1 MDKRSVNNIAL
12 SLICIISILV
22 VGAQIYFEMVSLF
35 TLFLYLLSIGICIF
49 VLKNSFNWNSN
60 QGKTIER
67 KDVIIIASLII
78 LQLGLLWYFSS
89 FPGHY
94 HYDDFIHAHSSHTL
108 PPISEINW
116 FAGYP
121 VWGFVAG
128 YPILFYILQKPFL
141 VILGPSVS
149 AVKISTWPY
158 TVLIVIYTYLLAKE
172 IFSRRFWAC
181 ITTLF
186 LIFLAPYLYIVSL
199 GQHLTSSAAFS
210 TASIYYFIRLLKSN
224 SKTDS
229 VLCGI
234 FASLGYLTNSA
245 SYIIAPLLIA
255 FIVIESL
262 AVRSMKPLR
271 QMLPALIIFFVIL
284 APFIVYTQTKDN
296 YFMHRISAVN
306 LFWGDWSHL
315 RGSVH
320 SFKDAVFAF
329 RDQLSINFRSLYT
342 PGIGGAG
349 GYSFGYQAMLD
360 LLTFIVLIFG
370 CFLCIY
376 QGFFNKKRVLLYS
389 IIALFVAFIFGMV
402 LTVPQAAFHR
412 IFVIFP
418 FIAITIIAGISF
430 MAERIPNKIGKLALP
445 IVLLA
450 VFVVTNLQIAYGM
463 IKFGADEYDS
473 IHMARF
479 LNAYYPEGTHVYI
492 SGFYGYHL
500 ERELYIRTNNKY
512 KLWTEEI
519 GTMLPKII
527 ENPGIVIL
535 LHPNTED
542 IKMLQKEFPDGRT
555 VTTLYKKRLSSHV
568 IFVPNI

>member
-1 MDKRSVNNIAL
+1 MEKRSTIAL
-12 SLICIISILV
+12 TLIVFILILV
-22 VGAQIYFEMVSLF
+22 VGAQIYFEMVNLF

-49 VLKNSFNWNSN
+49 IIRNFFKWNSKKI
-60 QGKTIER
+60 KTVER
-67 KDVIIIASLII
+67 KDVIIISSLIV
-78 LQLGLLWYFSS
+78 LQLGLLWYFSG
-89 FPGHY
+89 FPSHY

-108 PPISEINW
+108 PSLSEIDW
-116 FAGYP
+116 FRGYP
-121 VWGFVAG
+121 LWGFVAG

-141 VILGPSVS
+141 VILGPSVA

-172 IFSRRFWAC
+172 IFTRRFWAV
-181 ITTLF
+181 IASLF
-186 LIFLAPYLYIVSL
+186 LIFLAPHLFIASL

-210 TASIYYFIRLLKSN
+210 TASIYYFIRLLKTN

-255 FIVIESL
+255 FTVIESL
-262 AVRSMKPLR
+262 WTRSVKPLR
-271 QMLPALIIFFVIL
+271 QMIPALIIFLVVL
-284 APFIVYTQTKDN
+284 APFIVYAQTKDN

-315 RGSVH
+315 KGNVH
-320 SFKDAVFAF
+320 GFKGMLFILK
-329 RDQLSINFRSLYT
+329 DQFSINFKSLYT

-349 GYSFGYQAMLD
+349 GYSFAYQAMLD
-360 LLTFIVLIFG
+360 MLTFIIFVFG
-370 CFLCIY
+370 CFLCIF
-376 QGFFNKKRVLLYS
+376 QGTLYKKRTLLYVF
-389 IIALFVAFIFGMV
+389 IALFTAFFFGMV

-418 FIAITIIAGISF
+418 FIAIAMITGISSIS
-430 MAERIPNKIGKLALP
+430 EKVPNKFGKLALP
-445 IVLLA
+445 IALLV
-450 VFVVTNLQIAYGM
+450 VFVATNLQIAYGM
-463 IKFGADEYDS
+463 VKFGADEYDS

-479 LNAYYPEGTHVYI
+479 LNAYYPEGTYVYI

-500 ERELYIRTNNKY
+500 ERELYIRTHNKY
-512 KLWTEEI
+512 KLWTE
-519 GTMLPKII
+519 GLDTMLPKII

-535 LHPNTED
+535 LHPSTAD
-542 IKMLQKEFPDGRT
+542 IKMLQKEFPDGRA
-555 VTTLYKKRLSSHV
+555 VTTLYRKRLSSHV